1 MKKFFDY
8 LKTRPLAYVSLIVL
22 VIFYL
27 TMIFAEFIAPYPAT
41 KTYENNTYHPANLQL
56 TAKGV
61 KVREYR
67 AINKSTWRYV
77 RVKDEECIHSFRF
90 FAKGAEYRLF
100 GIIKS
105 DRHLFGTD
113 SEYPVYLLG
122 ADNLG
127 RDLFSR
133 IVFGSRI
140 SLTIGFVATAV
151 TILLAILL
159 GGISGY
165 LGGVTDWSIMRFSE
179 FFMLMPSLYFIL
191 FLRSILNTKMDSGT
205 SYMIITLILALV
217 SWPGLARTMRG
228 MVHAIKREEFVVDAA
243 LEGVPAATIIFRH
256 IIPQTASYMIVSVT
270 LSIPGFIMS
279 ETALSYLGLGIND
292 PSVSWGSLIN
302 RDISTLSNLRNFP
315 WLLYPVLMLL
325 LVTLAFNFLGDALRD
340 FYDPYATVFKKKR
353 KEKENKRGRLLQPKI
368 EEPLK
373 KQAARV
379 VLGSSIERLRARF
392 ISREGRLPLT
402 SATAASQSSTAP
414 SSVTPSSGSRAQ
426 HSCFETHSKQP
437 SVVLPTSSSF
447 PTPQRPVSQE
457 IEERSLQ
464 YNLLSVENLH
474 VTFTILRGIK
484 PVQVYAVRG
493 VSFGLNRGEI
503 LGLVGESGSGKSVTT
518 SAIPGL
524 FSGNAEASGH
534 IYYDG
539 IDLMSLGNEELRKYR
554 GTKIALIFQ
563 EPGRSF
569 DPLQN
574 IGSVFWETFRNAEP
588 EISRE
593 QSDEKAA
600 QLLTEVG
607 MPDPKGRLAAYPHQ
621 FSGGQLQRI
630 GIALALAQNCQ
641 LLIADEPTTAL
652 DVTIQAQIVSLLLR
666 LKKERGLSIV
676 FISHNINLVGQISDR
691 IAVMYGGKVMESG
704 TAEQIM
710 KAPKHPYTRALVGA
724 LPEFGSHYT
733 QKKMISIPGR
743 VTDPAAPEPGCPFA
757 PRCEFATERC
767 REENGECK
775 KNGIGK

>member
-217 SWPGLARTMRG
+217 SWPGLARTIRG

-256 IIPQTASYMIVSVT
+256 IIPQTASYMIVNVT

-353 KEKENKRGRLLQPKI
+353 KVKENKRGRM
-368 EEPLK
+368 
-373 KQAARV
+373 
-379 VLGSSIERLRARF
+379 
-392 ISREGRLPLT
+392 PLT

-414 SSVTPSSGSRAQ
+414 SSVTPSSGD
-426 HSCFETHSKQP
+426 
-437 SVVLPTSSSF
+437 
-447 PTPQRPVSQE
+447 TPQRPVSQE
-457 IEERSLQ
+457 IEGRSLQ

-666 LKKERGLSIV
+666 LKKERGLSII

-757 PRCEFATERC
+757 PRCEFAAERC
-767 REENGECK
+767 RENGAVCPQVEQE
-775 KNGIGK
+775 

>member
-217 SWPGLARTMRG
+217 SWPGLARTIRG

-256 IIPQTASYMIVSVT
+256 IIPQTASYMIVNVT

-340 FYDPYATVFKKKR
+340 FYDPYATVFKKTR
-353 KEKENKRGRLLQPKI
+353 KGRM
-368 EEPLK
+368 
-373 KQAARV
+373 
-379 VLGSSIERLRARF
+379 
-392 ISREGRLPLT
+392 PLT

-414 SSVTPSSGSRAQ
+414 SSVTPSSGD
-426 HSCFETHSKQP
+426 
-437 SVVLPTSSSF
+437 
-447 PTPQRPVSQE
+447 TPQRPVLQE

-666 LKKERGLSIV
+666 LKKERGLSII

-704 TAEQIM
+704 TSEQIM

-767 REENGECK
+767 RENGAACPQVEQE
-775 KNGIGK
+775 

>member
-165 LGGVTDWSIMRFSE
+165 LGGVTDWLIMRFSE

-217 SWPGLARTMRG
+217 SWPGLARTIRG

-256 IIPQTASYMIVSVT
+256 IIPQTASYMIVNVT

-353 KEKENKRGRLLQPKI
+353 KVKENKRGRM
-368 EEPLK
+368 
-373 KQAARV
+373 
-379 VLGSSIERLRARF
+379 
-392 ISREGRLPLT
+392 PLT
-402 SATAASQSSTAP
+402 SATADSQSSTAE
-414 SSVTPSSGSRAQ
+414 SSVTPSSGD
-426 HSCFETHSKQP
+426 
-437 SVVLPTSSSF
+437 
-447 PTPQRPVSQE
+447 TPQRPVLQE

-588 EISRE
+588 GISRE

-666 LKKERGLSIV
+666 LKKERGLSII

-757 PRCEFATERC
+757 PRCGFATERC
-767 REENGECK
+767 RENGAVCPQVEQE
-775 KNGIGK
+775 

>member
-217 SWPGLARTMRG
+217 SWPGLARTIRG

-256 IIPQTASYMIVSVT
+256 IIPQTASYMIVNVT

-353 KEKENKRGRLLQPKI
+353 KEKENKRGRL
-368 EEPLK
+368 
-373 KQAARV
+373 
-379 VLGSSIERLRARF
+379 
-392 ISREGRLPLT
+392 PLT

-414 SSVTPSSGSRAQ
+414 SSATPSSGD
-426 HSCFETHSKQP
+426 
-437 SVVLPTSSSF
+437 
-447 PTPQRPVSQE
+447 TPQRPVLQE
-457 IEERSLQ
+457 IEGRSLQ

-666 LKKERGLSIV
+666 LKKERGLSII

-704 TAEQIM
+704 TSEQIM

-767 REENGECK
+767 RENGAACPQVEQK
-775 KNGIGK
+775 

>member
-217 SWPGLARTMRG
+217 SWPGLARTIRG

-256 IIPQTASYMIVSVT
+256 IIPQTASYMIVNVT

-353 KEKENKRGRLLQPKI
+353 KGRM
-368 EEPLK
+368 
-373 KQAARV
+373 
-379 VLGSSIERLRARF
+379 
-392 ISREGRLPLT
+392 PLT

-414 SSVTPSSGSRAQ
+414 SSVTPSSGD
-426 HSCFETHSKQP
+426 
-437 SVVLPTSSSF
+437 
-447 PTPQRPVSQE
+447 TPQRPVSQE
-457 IEERSLQ
+457 IEGRSLQ

-666 LKKERGLSIV
+666 LKKERGLSII

-757 PRCEFATERC
+757 PRCEFATEKC
-767 REENGECK
+767 WENGAVCPQVEQE
-775 KNGIGK
+775 

>member
-122 ADNLG
+122 ADYLG
-127 RDLFSR
+127 RELFSR
-133 IVFGSRI
+133 IVLGSRI

-217 SWPGLARTMRG
+217 SWPGLARTIRG

-256 IIPQTASYMIVSVT
+256 IIPQTASYMIVNVT

-353 KEKENKRGRLLQPKI
+353 NGRMPQPKI

-392 ISREGRLPLT
+392 ISREGRMPLT

-414 SSVTPSSGSRAQ
+414 SSVTPSSGG
-426 HSCFETHSKQP
+426 
-437 SVVLPTSSSF
+437 
-447 PTPQRPVSQE
+447 TPQRPVSQE
-457 IEERSLQ
+457 IEGRSLQ

-666 LKKERGLSIV
+666 LKKERGLSII

-757 PRCEFATERC
+757 PRCEFATEKC
-767 REENGECK
+767 WENGAVCPQVEQE
-775 KNGIGK
+775 